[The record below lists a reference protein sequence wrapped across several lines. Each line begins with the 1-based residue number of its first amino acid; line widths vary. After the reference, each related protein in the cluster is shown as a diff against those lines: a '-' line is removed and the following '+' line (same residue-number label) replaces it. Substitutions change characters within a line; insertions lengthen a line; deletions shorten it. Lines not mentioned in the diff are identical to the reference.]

1 MQGAISASAAKR
13 LYRPQHRSQHHSH
26 TAQKLADF
34 FKVFVGAFKVF
45 VRVFKVFVI
54 VA

>member
-13 LYRPQHRSQHHSH
+13 LYRPQHRSH

-45 VRVFKVFVI
+45 VMVFKVFVI